1 MIKPL
6 PANPREDIAA
16 AIPAD
21 LDEADDLLHRF
32 GRWAMTRMTRRRCGS
47 AEHAYRPT
55 KDEEDL
61 TQAREP
67 REHLMHPTDAMR
79 AQRALAEVPHKWRVV
94 LEVLYVPRRGGN
106 GRIVKPEL
114 MLRLMRIPPKLSRER
129 HIDGL
134 RMFANIHRH
143 KLAKL
148 ELAAIMR
155 PPDTASET
163 HACQLAGVGVSAEVE
178 VCQ

>member
-1 MIKPL
+1 MTKPL
-6 PANPREDIAA
+6 EDIAGQ
-16 AIPAD
+16 IPFD
-21 LDEADDLLHRF
+21 LGEADDLLHRF
-32 GRWAMTRMTRRRCGS
+32 GRWAMQRLTQRRCGS
-47 AEHAYRPT
+47 AERDYRPT

-61 TQAREP
+61 KQKREP
-67 REHLMHPTDAMR
+67 REQLLHPSDAMR
-79 AQRALAEVPHKWRVV
+79 VQRALAEIPHKWRVV

-148 ELAAIMR
+148 ELVAIMR
-155 PPDTASET
+155 APDTASET
-163 HACQLAGVGVSAEVE
+163 HACHMAGVGVSEQIE